1 MQLKKKNVKEIEE
14 GIKTLFGERKIEF
27 IPILTKEVKIDK
39 KLNKKPF
46 GLDELFQKT
55 KKNFYKSSD
64 SFSYHYIYISIQNYI
79 KNNIL
84 NYQDKIDIKDLHLS
98 IYEFYEKLFGNLN
111 KDFKD
116 LIRKH
121 IDLLKNFQEALNYNE
136 SIDELISD
144 FMNYL
149 IKKLQFEQ
157 VERLINNIF
166 LSSDIKSELK
176 KELKPK

>member
-1 MQLKKKNVKEIEE
+1 MVLLLISLASN
-14 GIKTLFGERKIEF
+14 R
-27 IPILTKEVKIDK
+27 
-39 KLNKKPF
+39 
-46 GLDELFQKT
+46 
-55 KKNFYKSSD
+55 SSI

-116 LIRKH
+116 LIGKH
-121 IDLLKNFQEALNYNE
+121 IDLLKNFKETLNYNE

-144 FMNYL
+144 FM
-149 IKKLQFEQ
+149 I
-157 VERLINNIF
+157 I
-166 LSSDIKSELK
+166 
-176 KELKPK
+176 